1 MTSSGGTVRTDA
13 PAWLLWTERVV
24 TAAALA
30 VVAWAVLTAWGAVV
44 HGHPAYAVL
53 LALTA
58 LVAAALGIGTFLWR
72 RTGRRGWR
80 RGLRITGVVGAVAW
94 VAVIAW
100 LRPFP
105 AVEPALSAM
114 ESNAAVTVTESA
126 TEIVL
131 APTSGGSGVAL
142 SFQPGARVDPRAYV
156 TVLRPAAEAGHTVVI
171 TKQPLG
177 IGFLALG
184 GYDSARAHAPDASW
198 VLGGHSLGGTS
209 AALTAESADERPAG
223 LLFFASYPA
232 GDMSDF
238 AGDVLSISGSE
249 DGLARPSDIDASRAS
264 LPSDA
269 AYVVIEGGT
278 HAQFGSYGLQPG
290 DGTSLL
296 TNDDA
301 RDQIAAATVEF
312 LDSLARG

>member
-1 MTSSGGTVRTDA
+1 MKTDA
-13 PAWLLWTERVV
+13 PAWLLWIERAVAV
-24 TAAALA
+24 AALA
-30 VVAWAVLTAWGAVV
+30 VVAWAAFTAWGAVV

-58 LVAAALGIGTFLWR
+58 LVAAALGAGTWLWR

-80 RGLRITGVVGAVAW
+80 RGLRLTGVVGAVAW

-105 AVEPALSAM
+105 AVEPAVSAM
-114 ESNAAVTVTESA
+114 ESDAAVTVTESA

-131 APTSGGSGVAL
+131 APASGGSGVAL
-142 SFQPGARVDPRAYV
+142 NFQPGARVDPRAYV
-156 TVLRPAAEAGHTVVI
+156 AVLRPAAEAGHTVVI

-184 GYDSARAHAPDASW
+184 GYDAARSHAPDAEW
-198 VLGGHSLGGTS
+198 VVGGHSLGGTS
-209 AALTAESADERPAG
+209 AALTAESADAPPAG

-238 AGDVLSISGSE
+238 AGAVLSISGSE
-249 DGLARPSDIDASRAS
+249 DGLARPGDIDASRTN
-264 LPSDA
+264 LPGDA
-269 AYVVIEGGT
+269 IYVVIEGGT

-290 DGTSLL
+290 DGTALIS
-296 TNDDA
+296 NDEA
-301 RDQIAAATVEF
+301 RDHVAAATAEF